1 MTEPSPVDATE
12 LDASAVALVRR
23 GLTDALDRHRA
34 SLGTIAPEAE
44 ALLPVLE
51 QYLEGGKLLRPR
63 LAVWGGIA
71 ALGAAPSR
79 EDLERLAGIGAA
91 IELVQAAALMHD
103 DVIDHSPTRRGR
115 PAVHVAAARHHAERG
130 GAGSSEDFG
139 TAIAIILGDLALSWS
154 EQLCAQHLPEAA
166 GPRERARTEFDAL
179 RTEVMTG
186 QYLDVLHQAGGFTS
200 PDSPAEAALAVIR
213 WKTVPYTVL
222 RPLRTGA
229 AAMGADDTLLE
240 GLSAWAVS
248 VGTAFQLR
256 DDLLSISGD
265 PDTTGKPIGGDII
278 EGKRTLLLEIARER
292 ADAAQLGDLEAAVG
306 RSEASAA
313 QIDAAHQVLRRT
325 GAVAEVAARITQLG
339 EDAEALLARMEY
351 LRGPA
356 REQLARIGR
365 SAMTLEGL
373 DLT

>member
-1 MTEPSPVDATE
+1 MTEPPLTDPAE
-12 LDASAVALVRR
+12 LDAAAVALVRQS
-23 GLTDALDRHRA
+23 LTEALDQHREELA
-34 SLGTIAPEAE
+34 GIAPEA
-44 ALLPVLE
+44 AAVVPVLS

-71 ALGAAPSR
+71 ALGAAPSP
-79 EDLERLAGIGAA
+79 EQLASLAGIGAA

-115 PAVHVAAARHHAERG
+115 PAVHVAAARRHADSG
-130 GAGSSEDFG
+130 GVGSSVDFG
-139 TAIAIILGDLALSWS
+139 TAVAIILGDLALSWS
-154 EQLCAQHLPEAA
+154 EQQFAQHLPEPLA
-166 GPRERARTEFDAL
+166 PRRRARAEFDAL

-200 PDSPAEAALAVIR
+200 PDTPAQAALAVIR

-229 AAMGADDTLLE
+229 AAMGADDALLAD
-240 GLSAWAVS
+240 LSAWAVP

-265 PDTTGKPIGGDII
+265 PGATGKPVGGDIV

-292 ADAAQLGDLEAAVG
+292 ADAAQRQDLEAAVG
-306 RSEASAA
+306 HADASPA
-313 QIDAAHQVLRRT
+313 QIDAAHRALRST
-325 GAVAEVAARITQLG
+325 GAVSEIAARITRLG
-339 EDAEALLARMEY
+339 EEAEALLAQMAG

-356 REQLARIGR
+356 RAQLARIGR
-365 SAMTLEGL
+365 SATTLDALQLG
-373 DLT
+373 